1 MLYKNK
7 KWLFELVHLLK
18 IAENYLWRS
27 WSIMKLKDANLQ
39 VNKKQTLSHILLYV
53 FAFIFLQYITV
64 TSSER
69 LWKGASAISFRK
81 YERKVELLV
90 IDLFR

>member
-1 MLYKNK
+1 
-7 KWLFELVHLLK
+7 
-18 IAENYLWRS
+18 
-27 WSIMKLKDANLQ
+27 MKLKDANLQ

-53 FAFIFLQYITV
+53 FAFIFLQYIMV

-81 YERKVELLV
+81 YKRKVELLV
-90 IDLFR
+90 TDLFR